1 MLEEAKEDPLACFPT
16 EWVDFIHQR
25 RGKPRHTRTS
35 ASAGHRREDD
45 SDEQQRKGKDTCSLS

>member
-1 MLEEAKEDPLACFPT
+1 VLEEAKEDPLACFPT

-25 RGKPRHTRTS
+25 RGKPRHTRS
-35 ASAGHRREDD
+35 HRRDDD